1 MKSAN
6 RPVRFTAQRL
16 LTEAHTEAPDAA
28 LRTLALDQSASK
40 EARVQAL
47 WTLQTKGALDNPT
60 LVALF
65 NDRVVPAEVV
75 RAALKI
81 FSEQPALANQHLP
94 EIYASMGSVGRAN
107 DPFAPLT
114 LAALLA
120 LGAAEPSA
128 EANEQ
133 LVAAIP
139 NLKDPFLQSAALAAA
154 TRSPGEFLR
163 ATLAGRAVRESAAL
177 QPFIAPVCAALA
189 ANPRAAEDLILFLAA
204 TSGSDVSLTSAML
217 TCLAEIRRPAGET
230 NPREAQLQE
239 ALHQLLNRS
248 ELEAAAALPLAV
260 AWNTKARSRRTSR
273 RWCPSSSPS

>member
-1 MKSAN
+1 M
-6 RPVRFTAQRL
+6 
-16 LTEAHTEAPDAA
+16 
-28 LRTLALDQSASK
+28 
-40 EARVQAL
+40 QAL

-163 ATLAGRAVRESAAL
+163 ATLAAGPSGVAAL
-177 QPFIAPVCAALA
+177 QPFIAPVCAALSSQSA
-189 ANPRAAEDLILFLAA
+189 RRRGPHPLPGFGLRIRCQPDLGHARLPRRNSPA
-204 TSGSDVSLTSAML
+204 
-217 TCLAEIRRPAGET
+217 RRRYQPA
-230 NPREAQLQE
+230 
-239 ALHQLLNRS
+239 
-248 ELEAAAALPLAV
+248 
-260 AWNTKARSRRTSR
+260 
-273 RWCPSSSPS
+273 